1 MIIKK
6 EEFIKGDFITDV
18 SPVDGD
24 KLWDQSGRSLQLGQT
39 VPREVASHALH
50 AGEDQV
56 PARDRHQGLH
66 RLC

>member
-50 AGEDQV
+50 AGEE
-56 PARDRHQGLH
+56 AQG
-66 RLC
+66 